1 MVLTIKHQLAQSLRI
16 LLPLFASLQIVA
28 TVAAVATGIST
39 YNSESWEEQDY
50 DAVYY
55 ATIPLWL
62 VEISVL
68 G

>member
-1 MVLTIKHQLAQSLRI
+1 